1 MTAYRIFILLYSGGY
16 MRFFKIVLIIA
27 LASVL
32 TISCKMKK
40 EMALEDYAKIELE
53 INLPNPE
60 LDKVKVEEVAKKYGY
75 TFQQYKDMFDKVE
88 KDAKLKEKL
97 GELRLQDQKS
107 GKK

>member
-1 MTAYRIFILLYSGGY
+1 MRLL
-16 MRFFKIVLIIA
+16 KISLIIV

-32 TISCKMKK
+32 AVSCKMKK
-40 EMALEDYAKIELE
+40 EMTLEDYAKIELE
-53 INLPNPE
+53 ITLPNPD

-88 KDAKLKEKL
+88 KDPKLKEKL
-97 GELRLQDQKS
+97 GEIRLQDQKA